1 MKPIGFPEQI
11 LTDEEIKIHE
21 TYFLLDPRLKQSHL
35 AANARIK
42 ELEARLQALAEAC
55 EAFFTETAADADD
68 LLAVE
73 NCVLVPGKTFDKLWD
88 VLKAAK
94 GE

>member
-1 MKPIGFPEQI
+1 MIY
-11 LTDEEIKIHE
+11 TDDEIQTGLNYHGHWLE
-21 TYFLLDPRLKQSHL
+21 LDTKMLSRSHL
-35 AANARIK
+35 AANARIR
-42 ELEARLQALAEAC
+42 ELEARLRELTVAC

-73 NCVLVPGKTFDKLWD
+73 NCVLVPGETFDKLWD

>member
-35 AANARIK
+35 AANARIRA
-42 ELEARLQALAEAC
+42 LERLVEHERRRVDMYQQILAGC
-55 EAFFTETAADADD
+55 ERTDRAD
-68 LLAVE
+68 
-73 NCVLVPGKTFDKLWD
+73 
-88 VLKAAK
+88 
-94 GE
+94 